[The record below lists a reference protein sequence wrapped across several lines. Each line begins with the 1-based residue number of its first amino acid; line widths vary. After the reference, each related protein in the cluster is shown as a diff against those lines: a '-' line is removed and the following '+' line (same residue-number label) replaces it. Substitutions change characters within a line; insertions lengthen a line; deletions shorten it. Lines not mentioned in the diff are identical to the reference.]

1 MAKGHLAS
9 IHYDSAP
16 RPKRSCFA
24 NPTLHIPN
32 LAISGFPNLELKS
45 DPSPKNIMSTRLTLV
60 HFTVGIYLFSLH
72 FSVLLHL
79 LRHILNLAHPIVLVC
94 LVFLI

>member
-1 MAKGHLAS
+1 MTLLQGPKGPVL
-9 IHYDSAP
+9 
-16 RPKRSCFA
+16 
-24 NPTLHIPN
+24 PTLIYIFRTFAHSN
-32 LAISGFPNLELKS
+32 VLISGFPNLKLKS
-45 DPSPKNIMSTRLTLV
+45 DPSPKNIMSPRLTLL
-60 HFTVGIYLFSLH
+60 HFKVDIYLFSLH